1 TDGDLV
7 LRRPLVGGG
16 GDLAAGRVFAIGDGV
31 TCNVRNLFLHPD
43 APPSQPCGTPTL
55 FTGPILQP
63 EDAATQCAFPDTFH
77 PSTDAAD
84 DRSVDPGSTLS
95 LPPGRYHDIV
105 VRGSAGQAGTLLL
118 EGGEYDFSS
127 LRVFRGAQ
135 LLFAAPSVVRVATD
149 VFRIGDLSV
158 IG

>member
-1 TDGDLV
+1 
-7 LRRPLVGGG
+7 
-16 GDLAAGRVFAIGDGV
+16 
-31 TCNVRNLFLHPD
+31 
-43 APPSQPCGTPTL
+43 

-63 EDAATQCAFPDTFH
+63 EDAATQCAFPDTFD
-77 PSTDAAD
+77 PSTDPAD

-158 IG
+158 IGPKPNSGVSASDIRLYSNGARVSFRRRAEVHALLCAPAGRVVL